1 LLLEDSDFAEMTK
14 EVMEIADRTGGGRVV
29 SVLEGGYNLDT
40 LGETVRTH
48 ITALKS

>member
-1 LLLEDSDFAEMTK
+1 MLEDEDFAEMTK
-14 EVMEIADRTGGGRVV
+14 RVMEMAERDGGGRVI

-48 ITALKS
+48 VTALAS